1 MPASMSVEV
10 RPASRRRGFLRACV
24 ATAAT
29 AVLPLAAHAQTPGY
43 GPPQQR
49 ERVALVIG
57 NGDYLQGPLRNARPD
72 ARAIA
77 GALRGLDFD
86 VRHLEN
92 LRREDLLDA
101 LRDFTDR
108 ARTAQVR
115 VLYFAGHGAQLR
127 GQNWLL
133 PVDAVL
139 RDEEEIATR
148 AANASEAIERLGRL
162 RQGVNIVVLDACRSV
177 PVVVAA
183 RTRSGSG
190 TRAMSNGLAPVVA
203 PAGTLVAY
211 STAPG
216 AIAFDGA
223 DGHSPYTRHLI
234 GQMREPALPIEQ
246 LFKRVRAAVRE
257 ETGERQTPWE
267 TSSLVGDFCFRAGP
281 NGECGGARGN
291 APPPQVMPP
300 IMSPLPSQAT
310 RR

>member
-1 MPASMSVEV
+1 MPAVSATDA
-10 RPASRRRGFLRACV
+10 RRDGRRRSFVRAC
-24 ATAAT
+24 AA
-29 AVLPLAAHAQTPGY
+29 AVIALALPQGHAHAQT
-43 GPPQQR
+43 R

-57 NGDYLQGPLRNARPD
+57 NGDYLQGPLKNARPD

-77 GALRGLDFD
+77 GTLRGLDFD
-86 VRHLEN
+86 VKHLEN
-92 LRREDLLDA
+92 LRREELLDA

-177 PVVVAA
+177 PVVLAA

-190 TRAMSNGLAPVVA
+190 TRAVSSGLAQMVA

-234 GQMREPALPIEQ
+234 GQMREPALPVEQ

-281 NGECGGARGN
+281 NGECGGGRVAVN
-291 APPPQVMPP
+291 APPVPSAAP
-300 IMSPLPSQAT
+300 SAGPSQAT